1 MGAKRPLDFGAASKD
16 GTGLVMLPPV
26 GERGNSRNQ
35 PEQGAGE
42 VDPDGML
49 HALDVAVA
57 VGIFVN
63 VQLVRVDMSVLE
75 GKKKKD
81 GSTAAS

>member
-1 MGAKRPLDFGAASKD
+1 MGPKGPLDFGAASKD
-16 GTGLVMLPPV
+16 GTGLAMLPPV

-35 PEQGAGE
+35 PEQSAGE

-75 GKKKKD
+75 RKKER
-81 GSTAAS
+81 